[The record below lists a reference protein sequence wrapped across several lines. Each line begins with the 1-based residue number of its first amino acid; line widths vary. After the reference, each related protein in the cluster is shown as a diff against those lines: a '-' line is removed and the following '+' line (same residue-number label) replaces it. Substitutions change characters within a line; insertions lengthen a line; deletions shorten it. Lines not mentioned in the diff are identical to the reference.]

1 MNWTQSMC
9 RVILVIAIVGLL
21 FAGGGAGNDD
31 RDRLKSLTPEQAD
44 SVKRNQERFNKMSL
58 TEQQRVRSLHEN
70 LKQHKHST
78 RLTSLLSNYA
88 SWLRNLPAGQ
98 RAELLSLPS
107 QERITKIRE
116 IIKRQEQE
124 RFRRLAADNLTN
136 EDRQALFNWARSLA
150 ASRKDL
156 LLEKF
161 PETSRARYDKASEGQ
176 QSVMLAFS
184 LLRSNDDLN
193 LELTEYN
200 TLADTLSDSA
210 KQALKETKD
219 IDQKMNVVREW
230 LKVAWISRWSSFG
243 RREPVSKEKL
253 TEFHDKL
260 SENQREYLNSL
271 PSDRMKGELEQFYHS
286 RFFGGRRGPGSRGGG
301 RQGPGGFGSGGRQG
315 PGGRRGEPAKNPLP
329 PTREP
334 DDKSPT
340 NSEKPDNG

>member
-136 EDRQALFNWARSLA
+136 EDWQALFNWARSLA

-161 PETSRARYDKASEGQ
+161 PETRRAHYDKVSEGQ
-176 QSVMLAFS
+176 QSIILTFS
-184 LLRSNDDLN
+184 LLGSNDDLN

-200 TLADTLSDSA
+200 TLAGTLSDSA
-210 KQALKETKD
+210 KQALKEPKD

-230 LKVAWISRWSSFG
+230 LKVMRFSHGSFFE
-243 RREPVSKEKL
+243 RREPVSEEKL
-253 TEFHDKL
+253 AEFHDKL
-260 SENQREYLNSL
+260 SEKHREYLDSL
-271 PSDRMKGELEQFYHS
+271 PSDRMKRELGWLYHS

-301 RQGPGGFGSGGRQG
+301 RQGPGG
-315 PGGRRGEPAKNPLP
+315 RRGEPGKNPLP

-334 DDKSPT
+334 DDKSSSK
-340 NSEKPDNG
+340 SEKPDNG